1 MKPGKPPNWGP
12 GAESGVGTAIGVE
25 SCVWFTMAKGCV
37 TETFYPRPDLA
48 HTRCIFLMVT
58 GRDGFFSDE
67 RLHTIQKVCMPA
79 PGGPL
84 FEAVNHCCHDRYR
97 ITKTIAT
104 DPYRDVL
111 IQRVR
116 FDPIAQREILKL
128 WVFLVPA
135 VENEAY
141 GNDASIDPAGQC
153 LIARRANFAIA
164 LTTSCGFSRR
174 GCFYQGPDD
183 LWSRLKN
190 GMAVTDFP
198 DHAEDANVLLAGEVD
213 YRESGGEFIVA

>member
-1 MKPGKPPNWGP
+1 
-12 GAESGVGTAIGVE
+12 
-25 SCVWFTMAKGCV
+25 
-37 TETFYPRPDLA
+37 
-48 HTRCIFLMVT
+48 MVT

-67 RLHTIQKVCMPA
+67 RLHTIQKVRMPA
-79 PGGPL
+79 PGVPL

-153 LIARRANFAIA
+153 LIARRAISPSPSRHHVVFRDVVVFIRGPM
-164 LTTSCGFSRR
+164 TCG
-174 GCFYQGPDD
+174 
-183 LWSRLKN
+183 
-190 GMAVTDFP
+190 A
-198 DHAEDANVLLAGEVD
+198 A
-213 YRESGGEFIVA
+213 